1 MSDRL
6 SWIEHKGARILCVD
20 YSETSEEE
28 FIQTI
33 EEFKDEL
40 LKQTPG
46 SVVTLTNMTN
56 ARITDEVRKGFK
68 ELAEQTRGVSKG
80 AAAIGVTGFKKALA
94 TLIKRDLYYADSLEE
109 AKEWLAEQAKK

>member
-6 SWIEHKGARILCVD
+6 SWIEYKGARILYVD
-20 YSETSEEE
+20 YSGTSEEE
-28 FIQTI
+28 FEQTI

-56 ARITDEVRKGFK
+56 ASLTIEIREKMK
-68 ELAEQTRGVSKG
+68 ELAEQTRGISKG

-94 TLIKRDLYYADSLEE
+94 ALIKRDLYYADSLEE
-109 AKEWLAEQAKK
+109 AKEWLAEQAK